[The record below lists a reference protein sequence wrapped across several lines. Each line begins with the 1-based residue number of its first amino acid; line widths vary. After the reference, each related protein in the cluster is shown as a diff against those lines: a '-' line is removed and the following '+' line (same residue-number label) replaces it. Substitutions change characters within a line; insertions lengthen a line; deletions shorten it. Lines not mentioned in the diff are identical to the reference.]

1 MFKPFENGNE
11 SSSIED
17 LTLENQ
23 VDCVNLYGN
32 LQISKDQAGLKIA
45 QALQAFVNSVV
56 AELEKQQPLPDKIQM
71 KTEQE
76 IDNPFL

>member
-11 SSSIED
+11 STAIED

-32 LQISKDQAGLKIA
+32 LQITKDQAGLETAKV
-45 QALQAFVNSVV
+45 LQRFINDVV
-56 AELEKQQPLPDKIQM
+56 AVLEQENLPEQIERQP
-71 KTEQE
+71 ERE

>member
-11 SSSIED
+11 SCSIED

-23 VDCVNLYGN
+23 VDSVNLYGN
-32 LQISKDQAGLKIA
+32 LQITKDQHGLQLAK
-45 QALQAFVNSVV
+45 QLQTFINSMV
-56 AELEKQQPLPDKIQM
+56 AELEKQPLPEKIQI

-76 IDNPFL
+76 IENPFL